1 MNKNSIPLFIGVIT
15 SLVVILLINKF
26 TVIDDCLDN
35 GGSFDYQTGQCLL
48 ANGEVHVAN
57 FTNYLV
63 ALYFVIGISMAFIVS
78 KLIKKLFKIK
88 EVETS

>member
-26 TVIDDCLDN
+26 TVVDDCLDN

-48 ANGEVHVAN
+48 ANGEIHVAN

-63 ALYFVIGISMAFIVS
+63 ALYFIVGISIAFIVS
-78 KLIKKLFKIK
+78 RLIKKLFKTKDIRA
-88 EVETS
+88 

>member
-26 TVIDDCLDN
+26 TVVDDCLDN

-48 ANGEVHVAN
+48 VNGDIHVAS
-57 FTNYLV
+57 FTHYLI
-63 ALYFVIGISMAFIVS
+63 AFYFIMAISIAFVVS
-78 KLIKKLFKIK
+78 KLVKRLFNVKKINK
-88 EVETS
+88 

>member
-15 SLVVILLINKF
+15 SLVIILLINKF
-26 TVIDDCLDN
+26 TVVDDCLDN

-48 ANGEVHVAN
+48 ASGELHVAN

-63 ALYFVIGISMAFIVS
+63 ALYFVIGITIAFIVS
-78 KLIKKLFKIK
+78 KLIKKFFKI
-88 EVETS
+88 EEIRS